1 MQTSEN
7 KQIRQPKYLVYK
19 NAYQRNCRQEKIKM
33 KKFCE
38 MIGVQKITQEGL
50 PQRVPNE

>member
-1 MQTSEN
+1 MQTSEK
-7 KQIRQPKYLVYK
+7 KQIRQPKYLACK

-33 KKFCE
+33 KKFSE

-50 PQRVPNE
+50 LQRVPDE